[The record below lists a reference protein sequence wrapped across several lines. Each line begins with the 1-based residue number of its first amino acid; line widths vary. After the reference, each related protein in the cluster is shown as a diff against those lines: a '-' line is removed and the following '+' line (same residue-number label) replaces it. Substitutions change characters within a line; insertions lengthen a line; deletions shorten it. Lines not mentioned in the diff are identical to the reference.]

1 MKSHNEAVK
10 TVTLW
15 YVHDDQIISAI
26 NTIVPI

>member
-15 YVHDDQIISAI
+15 YVDDDQVISAI
-26 NTIVPI
+26 NAIVSI